1 MKNDKNIT
9 IINTGGTFNK
19 IYNPLNGKLEIYEKN
34 SAIRQILVSSKI
46 KDIKLDGLIYKDSLD
61 ITNEDRDK
69 LINYINNSKYNKIL
83 IVHGTDT
90 MNDTALYLANKIKN
104 KQIVLTGAMVPFS
117 IDTVEATSNLM
128 MGYGF
133 LKNCTKNNVY
143 ISMHGFVKKYNKIRK
158 NRELGIFE
166 WHK

>member
-166 WHK
+166 CHK